1 MKGKLLL
8 SDNISVLYH
17 QLQGMERVYFM
28 DAVFEYHNNGKEP
41 GEEVGRLVLM
51 AFKLFK
57 VEYDEDQ
64 ERYEDKC
71 EKMRNNARARKAK
84 ASNCNQLQ
92 ADATKSNQLQA
103 DATKSNQIESNN
115 NYNYNNNVTN
125 VTEEYKEEAA
135 LQPQPVPASVSD
147 RYKGFLSWLSDNCP
161 HLKKMEQP
169 TEEQFFKLLGKSGSS
184 KALQE
189 ILLAM
194 ENNTDTPK
202 KRRSIYLTAS
212 NWLNRDNKK

>member
-92 ADATKSNQLQA
+92 ADATKSNQIE
-103 DATKSNQIESNN
+103 SNSNN
-115 NYNYNNNVTN
+115 NYNYNVTN
-125 VTEEYKEEAA
+125 VTEEDKEEAA
-135 LQPQPVPASVSD
+135 LQPQPVPVSVSD
-147 RYKGFLSWLSDNCP
+147 RYKGFLSWLSENCP

-169 TEEQFFKLLGKSGSS
+169 TEEQFFKLLEKSGNS